1 MFPLSRMLRLG
12 LAGGSLYVLNWI
24 FPILFAHWHAGNACP
39 HLGLVPACYLVMVC
53 YAAMGITALFWNKQ
67 LSWLFF
73 SGAVPVIFMAMIGTV
88 LEITGLPTCPR
99 SDTGLP
105 LCYMSLLVGVMM
117 LVVFLYVLK
126 LERIKTD

>member
-1 MFPLSRMLRLG
+1 MLAFSRILRLIVV
-12 LAGGSLYVLNWI
+12 AVSLYVLSGI
-24 FPILFAHWHAGNACP
+24 FPISFTHWRAGNACP

-53 YAAMGITALFWNKQ
+53 YAAMGIAALFWNKQ